1 MKCNGN
7 CYLSKKLKES
17 DSNSKEQPSPIKQ
30 LVEISLC
37 LISNINYDIKT
48 GIFSEALNPYYFNVY
63 SYEHEVSIFRPPLFV

>member
-17 DSNSKEQPSPIKQ
+17 DSNTKEQPSPIKQ

-37 LISNINYDIKT
+37 VISDINYDFKIES
-48 GIFSEALNPYYFNVY
+48 FSETLNPYYFNVY
-63 SYEHEVSIFRPPLFV
+63 SYEHEVYIFHPPLFS